1 MPVVGERPPR
11 MSDRRDDIVDG
22 PIPRTLVG
30 LALPLVAQNVVR
42 VAQQVVDT
50 FWLGR
55 LGETAVAAVGLTIP
69 VLGLLFALLV
79 TPFVGTQILVSQRVG
94 ADDEAGAHRMV
105 VHGFALALLV
115 GALVG
120 GGVAL
125 GAAPIVRLVGA
136 GPDVAPAAALYLGVV
151 ALGLPLAGAS
161 DALEAGF
168 VGRGDSRASLW
179 INVATVAV
187 NVVLDPLLIF
197 GWWIFPRLGI
207 RGAALATVAGYAA
220 GLCLALGLALG
231 PRMNL
236 ARRHLTLTAADFRE
250 LLSVGA
256 PITGQQLVSQSVRVL
271 LVGVV
276 ALAGGAAGLAAYTVG
291 ARVASV
297 AVLPSRGLGQA
308 AQSMVGQNVGAERP
322 DRARR
327 TTRVGVAVAA
337 GSLALLGAIQW
348 LVPGP
353 VARIFVP
360 DLSGDGFALTV
371 QYLTILAYGYPAIG
385 AVDCLLAGFNGAGR
399 TRTSFVADL
408 LKYWAVR
415 LPVAALALPATASV
429 SVLGVAV
436 APGLG
441 LGMPAVFWAV
451 TGSNVV
457 AAVGV
462 GAYYARES
470 RGGLFVDAGGDEG
483 VDDET
488 TAGDADQ
495 DADAATEPTD

>member
-1 MPVVGERPPR
+1 
-11 MSDRRDDIVDG
+11 MSDRREAIVDG
-22 PIPRTLVG
+22 SIPRTLVG

-42 VAQQVVDT
+42 VAQQVIDT

-79 TPFVGTQILVSQRVG
+79 TPFVGTQILVSQRIG
-94 ADDEAGAHRMV
+94 ADDDAGAHRMI

-115 GALVG
+115 GVVVG
-120 GGVAL
+120 VGVFL

-187 NVVLDPLLIF
+187 NVVLDPFLIF
-197 GWWIFPRLGI
+197 GWWIFPAWGI
-207 RGAALATVAGYAA
+207 EGAAVATVAGYAA
-220 GLCLALGLALG
+220 GLLLALGLALG

-236 ARRHLTLTAADFRE
+236 SRRHLTLTAADFRD

-256 PITGQQLVSQSVRVL
+256 PITGRQLVSQSVRVL

-276 ALAGGAAGLAAYTVG
+276 AIAGGAAGLAAYTVG

-308 AQSMVGQNVGAERP
+308 AQSMVGQNVGADRP
-322 DRARR
+322 TRARR
-327 TTRVGVAVAA
+327 TTRVGVVVAA
-337 GSLALLGAIQW
+337 GSLALLGVVQW
-348 LVPGP
+348 FVPGP

-360 DLSGDGFALTV
+360 DLAGDGYALTV

-385 AVDCLLAGFNGAGR
+385 AVDLLLAGFNGAGR

-436 APGLG
+436 APGLDW
-441 LGMPAVFWAV
+441 GMPAVFWAV

-462 GAYYARES
+462 GAYYATAV
-470 RGGLFVDAGGDEG
+470 RGGLFADAVDG
-483 VDDET
+483 VGTAET
-488 TAGDADQ
+488 ETDASAVD
-495 DADAATEPTD
+495 DADADATAEPTD